1 MRLLIVSVSYWSGG
15 GCFGS
20 TYSSIFGGIP
30 GLEIA
35 QVYFNL
41 RLPVPETPPNVT
53 RFFRIGVKQALSSI
67 LTRRWA
73 GSEVQR
79 ADAGS
84 DTPPRNTEPE
94 TADCTQSDAN
104 LVAFFRRN
112 HWTWLKWLNYW
123 LTAKFG
129 RWQSPRL
136 RQFIEEFRPD
146 AIWVDATP
154 TMPSLAAALYIKKL
168 TGLPLTGYVY
178 DEHYSLKRLRFS
190 PAFWLY
196 RFACRPYIRRVFR
209 ASEFFY
215 TISQAQKEYY
225 EKKFGTEC
233 RILTRCADFSGDPPP
248 ERQRDPNEPL
258 TLLYTGNLSN
268 GRGETILCA
277 ARALRRVDA
286 AARIDVYSAQ
296 PAPARL
302 LRVFEEAGNIR
313 FQGALSGAE
322 AVRKQ
327 RQTDILLFVE
337 GTSLSYRLAA
347 QKAFSTKIVDY
358 LHAARPILA
367 VGPREM
373 NSIAYFDRHGCG
385 LTAETEPE
393 ITGALKRLLADPGLQ
408 QRLTAAAWRTGQMF
422 HDRAAAQ
429 RRLGEQLESLARAR
443 ARAKGQDAFPPT
455 SKND

>member
-20 TYSSIFGGIP
+20 TYSSIFGGVP

-53 RFFRIGVKQALSSI
+53 RFFRIGVKQALLSI
-67 LTRRWA
+67 FTRRWA
-73 GSEVQR
+73 GSEVRR
-79 ADAGS
+79 ADAVP
-84 DTPPRNTEPE
+84 DNVPQDAEPE
-94 TADCTQSDAN
+94 TADCTQNDAN

-123 LTAKFG
+123 LIARFG
-129 RWQSPRL
+129 RWRSPRL
-136 RQFIEEFRPD
+136 RQFIEDFRPD

-154 TMPSLAAALYIKKL
+154 TMPSLAMALYLKKL

-225 EKKFGTEC
+225 ERKFGTEC
-233 RILTRCADFSGDPPP
+233 RILTRCADFSGGPPP
-248 ERQRDPNEPL
+248 ERQRDPNIPL

-268 GRGETILCA
+268 GRGETLLRVS
-277 ARALRRVDA
+277 RALRRADA
-286 AARIDVYSAQ
+286 DARIVVYSSQ
-296 PAPARL
+296 FLPARL
-302 LRVFEEAGNIR
+302 LRAFEAAGNIR
-313 FQGALSGAE
+313 FRGALSGGETA
-322 AVRKQ
+322 RKQ
-327 RQTDILLFVE
+327 RDADILLFAE
-337 GTSLSYRLAA
+337 GTGLSYRLAA

-367 VGPREM
+367 VGPKEM
-373 NSIAYFDRHGCG
+373 NSVAYFDRHGCG

-393 ITGALKRLLADPGLQ
+393 ITEALKHLLADSGLR
-408 QRLTAAAWRTGQMF
+408 QRLIAAAWRTGQTY
-422 HDRAAAQ
+422 HDRVAAQ
-429 RRLGEQLESLARAR
+429 RELSGQLEGLVRPERAGGR
-443 ARAKGQDAFPPT
+443 
-455 SKND
+455 

>member
-20 TYSSIFGGIP
+20 TYSSIFGGVP

-53 RFFRIGVKQALSSI
+53 RFFRIGIKPALSSI
-67 LTRRWA
+67 VTRRWA
-73 GSEVQR
+73 GSEVRR
-79 ADAGS
+79 AGAAAD
-84 DTPPRNTEPE
+84 NTRQNAESE
-94 TADCTQSDAN
+94 TADCTQRDAS
-104 LVAFFRRN
+104 LIAFFRRN

-123 LTAKFG
+123 LIARFG
-129 RWQSPRL
+129 RWRSPKL
-136 RQFIEEFRPD
+136 TAFIEDFKPD

-154 TMPSLAAALYIKKL
+154 TIPSLSMALYLKEL

-196 RFACRPYIRRVFR
+196 RFACRRFIRRVFR

-233 RILTRCADFSGDPPP
+233 RILSRCADFSGDPPP
-248 ERQRDPNEPL
+248 ESQRDPIEPL

-268 GRGETILCA
+268 GRGETLLCV
-277 ARALRRVDA
+277 ARALRRIDA
-286 AARIDVYSAQ
+286 GARIDVYSAQ
-296 PAPARL
+296 PVPDRL
-302 LRVFEEAGNIR
+302 LRAFEKAGNVR
-313 FQGALSGAE
+313 FQGALSGEE
-322 AVRKQ
+322 AARKQ
-327 RQTDILLFVE
+327 RDADILLFVE

-347 QKAFSTKIVDY
+347 RMAFSTKIVDY
-358 LHAARPILA
+358 LHAARPVLA

-373 NSIAYFDRHGCG
+373 NSIAYFDRHECG

-393 ITGALKRLLADPGLQ
+393 IAEALGRLVADSGLRR
-408 QRLTAAAWRTGQMF
+408 RLVAAAWRTGQTF
-422 HDRAAAQ
+422 HDRAAVQ
-429 RRLGEQLESLARAR
+429 RELKEQLETLARPE
-443 ARAKGQDAFPPT
+443 G
-455 SKND
+455 

>member
-30 GLEIA
+30 DLEIA

-67 LTRRWA
+67 VTRRWA
-73 GSEVQR
+73 GSEVRR
-79 ADAGS
+79 AG
-84 DTPPRNTEPE
+84 TVQENGMRNAEPE
-94 TADCTQSDAN
+94 TADCTQHDAN

-123 LTAKFG
+123 LIARFG
-129 RWQSPRL
+129 RWRSPRL
-136 RQFIEEFRPD
+136 RQFVEEFQPD

-154 TMPSLAAALYIKKL
+154 TIPSLAMALYMKEL

-196 RFACRPYIRRVFR
+196 RFACRPYIRRVFQ

-248 ERQRDPNEPL
+248 ERQRDPGVPL

-268 GRGETILCA
+268 GRGETLLRA
-277 ARALRRVDA
+277 ARAVRRVDA
-286 AARIDVYSAQ
+286 GARIDVYSAQ

-302 LRVFEEAGNIR
+302 LRAFEKAGNVR
-313 FQGALSGAE
+313 FRGSLSGEE

-327 RQTDILLFVE
+327 QDADILLLAE

-367 VGPREM
+367 VGPKGM
-373 NSIAYFDRHGCG
+373 NSIAYFDRYGCG
-385 LTAETEPE
+385 LTAESEREIAEAVKRIAGEPE
-393 ITGALKRLLADPGLQ
+393 VRRRLV
-408 QRLTAAAWRTGQMF
+408 AAAWRTGKEL
-422 HDRAAAQ
+422 HDREGKQ
-429 RRLGEQLESLARAR
+429 RELRGELGELVSGVGRE
-443 ARAKGQDAFPPT
+443 
-455 SKND
+455 